1 MQRKFGLNPIEKA
14 VIANEWRHVAL
25 EAQMLA
31 LCGLDSDK
39 LVNKAGRMLFVVLG
53 ACITEGVSHED
64 PNVRILRGAVN
75 AVHDQAQEAVIP
87 AARRQSIV
95 IGLQTAAAMIP
106 ELDRKALVAAACDLA
121 IKLRTGHVNT
131 SDFYALLQVEPVKQV
146 AREINFRSP
155 QNHCAVSY

>member
-1 MQRKFGLNPIEKA
+1 MQRKFGLNLMEKA

-31 LCGLDSDK
+31 LCSLDSEK

-53 ACITEGVSHED
+53 ACIADGVSHED

-75 AVHDQAQEAVIP
+75 AVHDQAGEPHIP
-87 AARRQSIV
+87 EQRRQSII

-106 ELDRKALVAAACDLA
+106 ELDRKALLESAYDLAVKLRNGDVRLSDFEKLLGVAA
-121 IKLRTGHVNT
+121 
-131 SDFYALLQVEPVKQV
+131 
-146 AREINFRSP
+146 
-155 QNHCAVSY
+155 